1 MQGAMTDNSSSLS
14 LALGARMAINALYA
28 LQKGGKAN
36 KALRKEVDDVTK
48 SLKALSTPGAP
59 LFAHLSASSS
69 FESFDQIQTLQ
80 EVKQEVKSTFPGEN
94 VEEKLELA
102 VGASDPELRKQGIE
116 FAILFFSALERRA
129 RQKFNQ
135 PVGIGI

>member
-1 MQGAMTDNSSSLS
+1 MQGTMNDNSSSLS

-28 LQKGGKAN
+28 LQKGGRAN
-36 KALRKEVDDVTK
+36 EALKKEVRDVTK
-48 SLKALSTPGAP
+48 SLKALSTPGKP
-59 LFAHLSASSS
+59 LFAHLSSSSS

-80 EVKQEVKSTFPGEN
+80 EVKSAFPREN

-102 VGASDPELRKQGIE
+102 IDASDSELQRQGVE
-116 FAILFFSALERRA
+116 FAIIFFSALERQA

-135 PVGIGI
+135 PVGFGI

>member
-1 MQGAMTDNSSSLS
+1 MLATMSDNSSSLS
-14 LALGARMAINALYA
+14 LALGARIAIKALYE

-36 KALRKEVDDVTK
+36 SELTKAMDDVTT

-59 LFAHLSASSS
+59 LFAHLSSSSS

-80 EVKQEVKSTFPGEN
+80 EVKSTFPPEEN

-102 VGASDPELRKQGIE
+102 INAPNPELRQQGVE
-116 FAILFFSALERRA
+116 FAIVFFSALERRA

-135 PVGIGI
+135 PTGFGI

>member
-1 MQGAMTDNSSSLS
+1 MLATMSDNSSSLS
-14 LALGARMAINALYA
+14 LALGARIAIKALYE

-36 KALRKEVDDVTK
+36 SALTKAMGDVTA

-59 LFAHLSASSS
+59 LFAHLSSSSS

-80 EVKQEVKSTFPGEN
+80 EVKSTFPPEEN
-94 VEEKLELA
+94 VEEKLGLA
-102 VGASDPELRKQGIE
+102 ISAPDPVLRRQGVE
-116 FAILFFSALERRA
+116 FAIVFFSALERRA

-135 PVGIGI
+135 PTGLGI